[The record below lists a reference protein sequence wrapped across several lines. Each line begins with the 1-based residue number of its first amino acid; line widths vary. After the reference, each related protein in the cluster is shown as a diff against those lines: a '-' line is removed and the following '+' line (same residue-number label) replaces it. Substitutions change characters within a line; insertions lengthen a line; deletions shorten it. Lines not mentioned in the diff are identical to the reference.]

1 MDKLSIMSK
10 RTVSSHLEA
19 RACEEGSS
27 QSAPRAAP
35 SGPNRVALRTCFG
48 SDRPR
53 QLSVESSSHTQKQKG
68 KDHDNVVPQG
78 LKHQN
83 ARAFP
88 ARDYDSPD
96 TKKLSSEAHERA
108 EDIGP
113 ARASPRWS
121 ERLARVSYDH
131 SKQ

>member
-19 RACEEGSS
+19 RASEEGSS

-83 ARAFP
+83 ARASL
-88 ARDYDSPD
+88 ARSYNRPDLKESSPRAR
-96 TKKLSSEAHERA
+96 EPA
-108 EDIGP
+108 EDFKP
-113 ARASPRWS
+113 AKVNTKLPKRS
-121 ERLARVSYDH
+121 ARISYDH
-131 SKQ
+131 SK